1 MWYDKGA
8 GRVCRGRYS
17 TVRYRNILYTYT
29 RQYMCLGIG
38 IDLIFEFD
46 LNTVHKRLRVGR
58 DTHIIIYRNKKEGLM
73 CIRIAY
79 VSRCATYKL
88 RCHYLQ

>member
-8 GRVCRGRYS
+8 GRVGRGRYS

-38 IDLIFEFD
+38 IDLIFKFD
-46 LNTVHKRLRVGR
+46 LNTVHKMLRVGR
-58 DTHIIIYRNKKEGLM
+58 DTHIII
-73 CIRIAY
+73 
-79 VSRCATYKL
+79 
-88 RCHYLQ
+88 

>member
-8 GRVCRGRYS
+8 GRVGRGRYS

-46 LNTVHKRLRVGR
+46 KNIAHNRL
-58 DTHIIIYRNKKEGLM
+58 
-73 CIRIAY
+73 
-79 VSRCATYKL
+79 
-88 RCHYLQ
+88 